1 MKKSK
6 TTKGKKEKFVR
17 KEPSS
22 SKHLIAMIGLYA
34 AVLVTVVAVYLAVG
48 KHPGSQGNSVYSKAP
63 VEMTAV
69 EPAVVDGYVTI
80 ALSEVKAKK
89 LTSFQYDA
97 VRVPDDKGGETALPL
112 LSYVAPSGRVVT
124 AVSLC
129 EPCKST
135 TFHTEVDG
143 TLVCNVCGTRWD
155 LENLKAV
162 SGACGDYPPLEIANE
177 VEGDLI
183 KIKEA
188 DLTSWKPRG

>member
-6 TTKGKKEKFVR
+6 AAKSKKEKFVR
-17 KEPSS
+17 KEPSAS
-22 SKHLIAMIGLYA
+22 RHLIAMVSLFVV
-34 AVLVTVVAVYLAVG
+34 VLGIVVAVYIAGG
-48 KHPGSQGNSVYSKAP
+48 KHPDSQGGSIYSKGP
-63 VEMTAV
+63 IEMTPVQSAAA
-69 EPAVVDGYVTI
+69 EGYVTVSL
-80 ALSEVKAKK
+80 AEVKAKK
-89 LTSFQYDA
+89 LVSFQYDA
-97 VRVPDDKGGETALPL
+97 VRIPDDKGGETALPL

-143 TLVCNVCGTRWD
+143 TLVCNVCGTRWE

-177 VEGDLI
+177 VQGDLI

-188 DLTSWKPRG
+188 DLVSWKPRQ